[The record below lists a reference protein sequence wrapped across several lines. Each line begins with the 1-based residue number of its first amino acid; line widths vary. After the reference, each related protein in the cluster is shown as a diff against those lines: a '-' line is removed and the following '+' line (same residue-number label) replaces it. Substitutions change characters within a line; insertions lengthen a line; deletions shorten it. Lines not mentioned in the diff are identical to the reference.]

1 MSFYLSKKDLNDL
14 VNNKIDISNKLY
26 SQLRSKHFLYDDL
39 SSININLL
47 SIKYRTK
54 FSRYSGFTSLHIFV
68 VTLRCEHSCPYCQ
81 VSRKTENKFDFDMS
95 KETAVKSLDLV
106 FKSPSKNIKI
116 EFQGGEPLLNFD
128 LIKFIVIEAKK
139 EIPRI

>member
-1 MSFYLSKKDLNDL
+1 MSI
-14 VNNKIDISNKLY
+14 VV
-26 SQLRSKHFLYDDL
+26 
-39 SSININLL
+39 
-47 SIKYRTK
+47 
-54 FSRYSGFTSLHIFV
+54 HI
-68 VTLRCEHSCPYCQ
+68 CQ

-95 KETAVKSLDLV
+95 KEIAVKSLDLV

-139 EIPRI
+139 INTRI